1 MAQVTRTIL
10 LLVSVAAFANPLPV
24 SAEFEIASFSADV
37 TIPNGHRCMGI
48 LPTKSVSVLDPLFAH
63 GFVLLGGERPI
74 VLVAIDWCEIRNGSY
89 DQWRDALALA
99 AGTSRDRVLVSALHQ
114 HDAPVIDQGAAELL
128 RDVGLEGELFNE
140 SFHDDAVRRVAQ
152 ALRDSLAERQRVT
165 HVGLSKAVVSN
176 VASNRRVVNSAG
188 QVTFQRGSRSGGNPI
203 HRAAPEGLID
213 KYLRTISFWDGDQP
227 LVALHTYA
235 THPMSSYGQ
244 GQVSADFVG
253 LARARRQRDDFSIK
267 QIYVSGCSGDVTA
280 GKYNTGSAEDRV
292 ELVEKMYQAMVR
304 AWQDVDLHP
313 LEQLTFRNSK
323 VELAFHSGQHLT
335 EQSLK
340 NQLHDSE
347 RPVEQRILAAMGLS
361 SRSRVAARQPIDMP
375 CVDLGPAQ
383 IVLFPGEAFVGY
395 QLHAQRMRP
404 ESLVFS
410 IGYGECWT
418 GYIPTEAAF
427 DDHFGDS
434 WLWVAPGAEARIH
447 AGMRAVLLAE

>member
-1 MAQVTRTIL
+1 MARVTPTIL

-24 SAEFEIASFSADV
+24 HAEFEIASFSADV
-37 TIPNGHRCMGI
+37 TIPIGHRCMGI

-74 VLVAIDWCEIRNGSY
+74 VLVALDWCEIRNGSY
-89 DQWRDALALA
+89 DQWRDALAEA
-99 AGTSRDRVLVSALHQ
+99 AGTSRDRVLLSALHQ
-114 HDAPVIDQGAAELL
+114 HDAPVIDGGAAALL
-128 RDVGLEGELFNE
+128 RGVGLEGELFDE
-140 SFHDDAVRRVAQ
+140 LFHDDAVRRVSQ
-152 ALRDSLAERQRVT
+152 ALHDSLASRQPVT
-165 HVGLSKAVVSN
+165 HVGLGKAVVNN
-176 VASNRRVVNSAG
+176 VASNRRVVDSAG
-188 QVTFQRGSRSGGNPI
+188 QVTFQRGSRSGGDPI

-213 KYLRTISFWDGDQP
+213 KYLRTISFWNGGQP
-227 LVALHTYA
+227 LVALHAYA

-267 QIYVSGCSGDVTA
+267 QIYVTGCSGDVTA

-292 ELVEKMYQAMVR
+292 ELIDKMYQAMVR
-304 AWQDVDLHP
+304 AWEDVDLHP
-313 LEQLTFRNSK
+313 LEQLAFRNSK
-323 VELAFHSGQHLT
+323 LELAFHPGANLT
-335 EQSLK
+335 EQSL
-340 NQLHDSE
+340 NDQLRDPR

-361 SRSRVAARQPIDMP
+361 SRSRVAARQPIDVP

-404 ESLVFS
+404 DSFVFS

-427 DDHFGDS
+427 ADHFGDS

-447 AGMRAVLLAE
+447 AGLKAVLLTE